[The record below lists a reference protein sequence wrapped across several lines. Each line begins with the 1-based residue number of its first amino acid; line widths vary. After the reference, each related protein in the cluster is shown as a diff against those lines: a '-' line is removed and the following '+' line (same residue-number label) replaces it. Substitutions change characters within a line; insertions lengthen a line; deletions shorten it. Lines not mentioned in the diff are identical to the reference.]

1 MITEY
6 SYDDLGNLTSEKTYD
21 YWSPDTFFKTEYV
34 YEQNG
39 GFLKSVT
46 THDLSPAV
54 TVQYSNTLSTGNVSE
69 VTSPRGQTTSS
80 VYAANNIQLTEIS
93 STVDGTKNKNG
104 FHTIRDVLKVQ
115 ATTE

>member
-6 SYDDLGNLTSEKTYD
+6 SYDDLGNLTSEKPMIIGRPT
-21 YWSPDTFFKTEYV
+21 PF
-34 YEQNG
+34 QNG
-39 GFLKSVT
+39 IRLRAERRILKSVT

-80 VYAANNIQLTEIS
+80 VYAANNVQLTEIS
-93 STVDGTKNKNG
+93 STVDGTKNKTV